1 MADNLSVLGKA
12 RKAYQPKLPV
22 ALRNGALK
30 VALVKGKPTES
41 VRDQAK
47 IKALFPNT
55 YGAPYIGMKKA
66 TKAAAGKALNVGV
79 VLSGGQAP
87 GGHNVIAG
95 IFDGIKSISKKSK
108 LLGFLGGPSGLE
120 NGKFKVIDDKL
131 MDAYRNTGGF
141 DIIQSGRTKLETE
154 EQFKKCMAVAK
165 AQKLDAIVIIG
176 GDDSNT
182 NAAVLGEYFQ
192 ANGASCVVCG
202 CPKTIDGDLKNEY
215 IETSFGF
222 DTAVK
227 TYSELIGN
235 IMRDANS
242 AQKYWHFIK
251 LMGRSASHI
260 ALEAALQTH
269 PNICLIS
276 EEVKAKKMKL
286 KQVIKYVADIVAAR
300 AAAGKNFGVAL
311 IPEGLL
317 EFIPDV
323 GVLISELSEAL
334 AHHEKDVEGLDTAAK
349 VEKLC
354 QWVSKAS
361 AEVLKSL
368 PAFVQAQLMLDRDS
382 HGNVQVSL
390 IETEKLIIEMVK
402 ADLKSRKNFKGKFS
416 ALNHFFG
423 YEGRCAAPSNFDA
436 DYCYSLG
443 FTASVLA
450 YNKMNGYMSSVR
462 DLTKGIEKWTA
473 GGIPITMMINI
484 ERRHGADKPVIQKAL
499 VELNGA
505 PFKFFAKN
513 RDVWA
518 KTESYT
524 YPGPI
529 QYWGPSEVCDVT
541 NFTIKL
547 ERGAIK
553 VK

>member
-1 MADNLSVLGKA
+1 MADNLSVLGQA
-12 RKAYQPKLPV
+12 RKAYKPKLPV

-30 VALVKGKPTES
+30 VALVKGKPTQS

-95 IFDGIKSISKKSK
+95 IFDGIKSISKNSK

-120 NGKFKVIDDKL
+120 NGKFIVINEKI

-141 DIIQSGRTKLETE
+141 DIIQSGRTKLDTE

-192 ANGASCVVCG
+192 AHGASCVVCG

-334 AHHEKDVEGLDTAAK
+334 AHHEKEVEGLDTAAK
-349 VEKLC
+349 VELLC
-354 QWVSKAS
+354 KWISKAS

-368 PAFVQAQLMLDRDS
+368 PSTTQGQLMLDRDS

-390 IETEKLIIEMVK
+390 IETEKLII
-402 ADLKSRKNFKGKFS
+402 
-416 ALNHFFG
+416 
-423 YEGRCAAPSNFDA
+423 
-436 DYCYSLG
+436 
-443 FTASVLA
+443 
-450 YNKMNGYMSSVR
+450 
-462 DLTKGIEKWTA
+462 
-473 GGIPITMMINI
+473 
-484 ERRHGADKPVIQKAL
+484 
-499 VELNGA
+499 
-505 PFKFFAKN
+505 
-513 RDVWA
+513 
-518 KTESYT
+518 
-524 YPGPI
+524 
-529 QYWGPSEVCDVT
+529 
-541 NFTIKL
+541 
-547 ERGAIK
+547 
-553 VK
+553 